1 MQTEDRNSG
10 RPMSKKIND
19 IDALCGG
26 TVSLRTVHKT
36 YRGKSLAFLN
46 DQLLSQ
52 FLIVFGT
59 SPGC

>member
-1 MQTEDRNSG
+1 
-10 RPMSKKIND
+10 MSKKIND